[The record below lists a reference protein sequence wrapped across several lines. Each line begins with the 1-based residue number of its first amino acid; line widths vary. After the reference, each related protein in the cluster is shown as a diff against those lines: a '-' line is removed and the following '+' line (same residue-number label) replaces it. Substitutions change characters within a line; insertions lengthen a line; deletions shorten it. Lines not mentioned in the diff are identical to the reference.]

1 MPDPFPASS
10 PALRKG
16 CATLPSGRNAFAC
29 PAADVV
35 RELSGSAERGLDDA
49 QVEAARAQVGW
60 NELAAAPA
68 TPLWKKFAAQLN
80 EVVIWLLVG
89 AAVVSGALGE
99 WADTAAI
106 LAIVVLNALLGFI
119 QEERAERSLA
129 ALEKMSAPAAKVV
142 RGGHLRALPARELV
156 PGDLVEIEAGDRVPA
171 DARLIRSSALRTLE
185 AALTG
190 ESTPVDKAAERILP
204 EDAALGD
211 RANMVY
217 QATIVATGTASAIV
231 TATGMET
238 ELGRTAGL
246 LVRHKPQPTP
256 LQRRLA
262 ELGKVLLVV
271 CGVIAA
277 VIFAL
282 EALRGERL
290 AEAVLLSVS
299 LAVAAVPEGLP
310 AVVTI
315 ALALGL
321 SRMVRKNALIR
332 KLPSVE
338 TLGSVTVICSDK
350 TGTLT
355 RNQMTVREI
364 VGDRRRVLEIG
375 VICNNAHLEGDTLV
389 GDPTEGA
396 LLVAARAEGI
406 EPARAVVSERPFDSD
421 RKMMSVVTPGGA
433 LLAKGAPEVILARS
447 IAELRDGRVE
457 PLTDARRADIVR
469 VQSELSARALR
480 VLAMAYHERSDA
492 DERDLVFAGL
502 VGMMDPP
509 RDEAKAA
516 VARCQQAGI
525 RPVLITGDHPQ
536 TALAIAREL
545 GIASGAVRSG
555 PELEK
560 LSDAELATEVEQIA
574 VYARV
579 TAEHKLRVVRAWQA
593 RGQVVAMT
601 GDGVNDAP
609 ALKVADIGIAMG
621 RSGTDV
627 TREAADMVLTD
638 DNFASIVN
646 AVEEGRGIYDNI
658 QKVVTFLLS
667 CNIGEVLFMFATA
680 LAGWPLPLMPIQLL
694 WINLVTDG
702 LPALALGMEPPER
715 DLMSRPPRPPR
726 ERVLTLRRTL
736 VTLGIG
742 ALVAACAA
750 VGFAMVYAG
759 DPARLP
765 RARTMAFS
773 VLTFGQLLL
782 AFAFRSQRH
791 VMPQLGVWTNPPL
804 LGAIVVSALLQLSVV
819 MLPIAQPIFDT
830 ARHLGNEWWL
840 LAGLSLAPVTVVEL
854 VKLVRS

>member
-1 MPDPFPASS
+1 MLS
-10 PALRKG
+10 R
-16 CATLPSGRNAFAC
+16 TPSHARPVAEI
-29 PAADVV
+29 V
-35 RELSGSAERGLDDA
+35 RELGASVERGLDDE
-49 QVEAARAQVGW
+49 QVARARERAGW
-60 NELAAAPA
+60 NELVEAP
-68 TPLWKKFAAQLN
+68 PVPMWKKFFAQFN
-80 EVVIWLLVG
+80 ELVIWLLVG
-89 AAVVSGALGE
+89 AALVSGLLGE
-99 WADTAAI
+99 WADTLAI

-129 ALEKMSAPAAKVV
+129 ALEKMAAPAAKVL
-142 RGGHLRALPARELV
+142 RAGHLRALAARELV
-156 PGDLVEIEAGDRVPA
+156 PGDIVEIEAGDRIAA
-171 DARLIRSSALRTLE
+171 DARLIRSTELRTLE

-190 ESTPVDKAAERILP
+190 ESTPVEKDAARVLEA
-204 EDAALGD
+204 DAALGD
-211 RANMVY
+211 RANMIY
-217 QATIVATGTASAIV
+217 QSTVAATGKATAVVVATG
-231 TATGMET
+231 MQT

-246 LVRHKPQPTP
+246 LVRTKPQPTP

-262 ELGKVLLVV
+262 ELGKVLLVI

-277 VIFAL
+277 IIFAL
-282 EALRGERL
+282 EALRGEGL

-321 SRMVRKNALIR
+321 TRMVRRNALIR

-364 VGDRRRVLEIG
+364 TGDRARALEIG
-375 VICNNAHLEGDTLV
+375 VVCNNARLEADDII

-396 LLVAARAEGI
+396 LLLAARAEGI
-406 EPARAVVSERPFDSD
+406 DPPREVISERPFDSN
-421 RKMMSVVTPGGA
+421 RKMMSVVTP
-433 LLAKGAPEVILARS
+433 LQKLYAKGAPEVILARC
-447 IAELRDGRVE
+447 IAELRDGRTE
-457 PLTDARRADIVR
+457 PLTESRRAEIAR
-469 VQSELSARALR
+469 VQSEMSSRALR
-480 VLAMAYHERSDA
+480 VLAVAFHERPDA
-492 DERDLVFAGL
+492 EERDLVFVAL

-509 RDEAKAA
+509 REEAREA
-516 VARCQQAGI
+516 VARCLHAGI

-545 GIASGAVRSG
+545 GISGGGVLSG

-560 LSDAELATEVEQIA
+560 RSDEELRAQVEEVA

-579 TAEHKLRVVRAWQA
+579 TAEDKLRVVRAWQA

-621 RSGTDV
+621 KGGTDV

-667 CNIGEVLFMFATA
+667 CNIGEVLFMFFTA
-680 LAGWPLPLMPIQLL
+680 LAGWPVPLMPIQLL

-726 ERVLTLRRTL
+726 ERVLTLRRAI
-736 VTLGIG
+736 VTAGVG
-742 ALVAACAA
+742 ALVATVTAI
-750 VGFAMVYAG
+750 GFAIVYAN

-773 VLTFGQLLL
+773 VLTLSQLLL
-782 AFAFRSQRH
+782 SLAFRSHRH
-791 VMPQLGVWTNPPL
+791 VMPAVGVWGNPHL
-804 LGAIVVSALLQLSVV
+804 LGAIAISALLQLSVV

-840 LAGLSLAPVTVVEL
+840 LVGLSLVPVTIFEVA
-854 VKLVRS
+854 KLLGARTA